1 MATDADW
8 RPRAR
13 FWAACFSVR
22 SVASSRPR
30 RSSGG
35 IEGLLR
41 SSTTA
46 VPIGSRAA
54 LDSLLRSAGVRAI
67 RLPPRSPN
75 LNAFAERFVRS
86 IKEECLNRMIILGER
101 RLRYVI
107 DEYVEHYH
115 LERPHQGIGNVLIQP
130 SEVPRR
136 WMILLPA
143 VIGSAGCCGLTRGVR
158 HEPSIYTLRDRP
170 SFRRFMR
177 PSLTEAALARVSD
190 L

>member
-1 MATDADW
+1 
-8 RPRAR
+8 
-13 FWAACFSVR
+13 
-22 SVASSRPR
+22 
-30 RSSGG
+30 
-35 IEGLLR
+35 
-41 SSTTA
+41 
-46 VPIGSRAA
+46 
-54 LDSLLRSAGVRAI
+54 
-67 RLPPRSPN
+67 
-75 LNAFAERFVRS
+75 
-86 IKEECLNRMIILGER
+86 MIILGER

-115 LERPHQGIGNVLIQP
+115 LERSHQGIGNVLIQP

-177 PSLTEAALARVSD
+177 PSLTEAVLARVSD